1 MLRVG
6 TDDGTAVGRERG
18 ARRKRM
24 KKYGVMEKG
33 RRGWGVE
40 WPCAERDCRNGR
52 IGGSCRRR
60 RRGTCGKERGGKRF
74 ANAGRSA
81 VAAGWILGTGE
92 VIDTVIDRKIDFIDA
107 Y

>member
-1 MLRVG
+1 MGDAGDGVLRVG
-6 TDDGTAVGRERG
+6 TDDGTAVGRGRESNSTPGLSARG
-18 ARRKRM
+18 RVWEMRVTGC
-24 KKYGVMEKG
+24 GVSAQVAEWQSGG
-33 RRGWGVE
+33 RG
-40 WPCAERDCRNGR
+40 
-52 IGGSCRRR
+52 
-60 RRGTCGKERGGKRF
+60 ERGGKRF

>member
-1 MLRVG
+1 MGGEGDGVRRVG
-6 TDDGTAVGRERG
+6 AGDGTAVGRWRESNSTPGLFARERVWEVWVTACG
-18 ARRKRM
+18 MSAQVAEWQS
-24 KKYGVMEKG
+24 GG
-33 RRGWGVE
+33 RGE
-40 WPCAERDCRNGR
+40 C
-52 IGGSCRRR
+52 
-60 RRGTCGKERGGKRF
+60 GGKRF